1 MRSPGSTMKLV
12 AEIPARLGSK
22 RVPRKNL
29 RSICGKPLISY
40 AIDACL
46 GSDQLD
52 EVYVNTESD
61 LIANV
66 ARERGAQVYVR
77 SEALAQDDVVSDQ
90 FNADFLENIECDALV
105 MVNPVSPLVETVDIN
120 AAIQCYIENDYDT
133 LLSVREDRL
142 HTFYDGQPLNFST
155 EGLLPMTQDLR
166 PVQTCVWTVS
176 IWRRTVFLD
185 SFRKNG
191 YACFSGRIGFFP
203 IEPLKSLKISYESEF
218 RMAEELIRA
227 GLRAN

>member
-1 MRSPGSTMKLV
+1 MEASEFR
-12 AEIPARLGSK
+12 
-22 RVPRKNL
+22 RKNL
-29 RSICGKPLISY
+29 RTICGKPLISY

-66 ARERGAQVYVR
+66 AREQGAKVYKR
-77 SEALAQDDVVSDQ
+77 SAALAQDDVVSDQ

-120 AAIQCYIENDYDT
+120 AAIQCYIKNDYDT
-133 LLSVREDRL
+133 LLSVREDKL
-142 HTFYDGQPLNFST
+142 HTFYDGKPLNFST
-155 EGLLPMTQDLR
+155 DSLLPMTQNLR

-176 IWRRTVFLD
+176 IWSRSVFLD

-218 RMAEELIRA
+218 QMAEELIRA
-227 GLRAN
+227 GARAN